1 MEKLEFIFNYMK
13 ECYKM
18 DYLEH
23 LEEKVTITRLS
34 IPRYEVEHWL
44 SFEQKMYDQVFFK
57 DKGLIEDLE

>member
-23 LEEKVTITRLS
+23 LDEKVTIRRLS
-34 IPRYEVEHWL
+34 VPRYDEEHWL
-44 SFEQKMYDQVFFK
+44 SFE
-57 DKGLIEDLE
+57 